1 VIILTRRFKSCAN
14 GRRTLPC
21 SKYTFQSGN
30 EIRHPIGPFDEI
42 VHRTGKSS
50 QITPSA
56 LVHHA
61 RAMTS
66 ECDDVRVAFCASV
79 PSSAAL
85 SRSSSASVPVPARS
99 RQPARPS
106 SVATGR
112 ARVYLDRPTGLNRHA
127 RCHRAEN
134 PRDAVLRQSNFLQ
147 QPIQHR
153 RIRTVAQR
161 GPNRLLGK

>member
-1 VIILTRRFKSCAN
+1 MGCT
-14 GRRTLPC
+14 C
-21 SKYTFQSGN
+21 SPALFGSTNS
-30 EIRHPIGPFDEI
+30 RDHPHSSVQKLCEWSPNPSLQQ
-42 VHRTGKSS
+42 VHL
-50 QITPSA
+50 TPSA

-85 SRSSSASVPVPARS
+85 SRSSSASVPVPANL
-99 RQPARPS
+99 PAPS

-134 PRDAVLRQSNFLQ
+134 PRDTVLRQSNFLQ

-161 GPNRLLGK
+161 GPKRLLGKQVARGDLPATR